1 MPKYKEAVEG
11 RFALQ
16 SCIGKG
22 KTMKKVGSVL
32 LLCAATLS
40 LSGCAWRN
48 LGPCYGVGCPTF
60 MMSKSAPPASQT
72 AVNSPRAT
80 PDYNDS
86 ARASSAKAS
95 PTSTHPGQ

>member
-1 MPKYKEAVEG
+1 MPRYGEAVDG

-16 SCIGKG
+16 SFIGKG
-22 KTMKKVGSVL
+22 KSMKKVGSVL

-48 LGPCYGVGCPTF
+48 LGPCYGIGCPTF

-72 AVNSPRAT
+72 AVNPRSAT
-80 PDYNDS
+80 PDHNGNPQ
-86 ARASSAKAS
+86 ASNAKAS
-95 PTSTHPGQ
+95 PTPAAPGQ

>member
-1 MPKYKEAVEG
+1 MQRYGEAVES

-60 MMSKSAPPASQT
+60 MMSKSTPPAST
-72 AVNSPRAT
+72 AVNSRPAK
-80 PDYNDS
+80 PEYSDS
-86 ARASSAKAS
+86 ARASNTKVS
-95 PTSTHPGQ
+95 PTTTSSGQ

>member
-1 MPKYKEAVEG
+1 MPRYEEAVDG

-48 LGPCYGVGCPTF
+48 LGPCYGIGCPTF
-60 MMSKSAPPASQT
+60 MMSKSAPPVSQT
-72 AVNSPRAT
+72 AVSSRRAT
-80 PDYNDS
+80 PDYNGS
-86 ARASSAKAS
+86 PQASGAKAS
-95 PTSTHPGQ
+95 PTPTNPGQ